1 LLCAG
6 SAIKEA
12 EVLQKDLKAS
22 RGETKNAIAKLQEAK
37 RELAR

>member
-1 LLCAG
+1 ME
-6 SAIKEA
+6 KA

-22 RGETKNAIAKLQEAK
+22 RGETKEATLQLQEAK